1 MKSVMMCV
9 VALGVFPLFAQ
20 WGTTTYYN
28 GNGSY
33 GGSARTT
40 QLGNTTQ
47 TTYYNSNGSYG
58 GRSQTT
64 TTHYNQYGQPI
75 GTSTQYR

>member
-1 MKSVMMCV
+1 MKKLMMVV
-9 VALGVFPLFAQ
+9 VANALCVFPLFAQ

-40 QLGNTTQ
+40 QLGN
-47 TTYYNSNGSYG
+47 
-58 GRSQTT
+58 
-64 TTHYNQYGQPI
+64 
-75 GTSTQYR
+75 